1 MKKTLLIALLLTF
14 STGMAMA
21 QQQGGPGYA
30 PGFNGNPGNFH
41 AGNPGNPAERLTE
54 RLGLDEVQAAEVANI
69 FEEARMLHDEE
80 RERSRLAADEIRA
93 NVHAQLRLVLTP
105 EQQALFDEQ
114 LQQREQLRQQ
124 LEDMR
129 AERGFGGGGG
139 GHGTGDCI
147 NN

>member
-1 MKKTLLIALLLTF
+1 
-14 STGMAMA
+14 
-21 QQQGGPGYA
+21 
-30 PGFNGNPGNFH
+30 
-41 AGNPGNPAERLTE
+41 
-54 RLGLDEVQAAEVANI
+54 
-69 FEEARMLHDEE
+69 MLHDEE

-114 LQQREQLRQQ
+114 LQQRDQLRQQ

-129 AERGFGGGGG
+129 AERGFGGGGR
-139 GHGTGDCI
+139 GTGDCI